1 MMGVKSAFC
10 LSLLF
15 GGANGVPLLGGRF
28 VTTTD
33 VQGILD
39 FSLDIDA
46 MEGLNNPQEREQIYK
61 NVRTRV
67 GRKIQCLEEYD
78 A

>member
-1 MMGVKSAFC
+1 MMRAKSAFC

-15 GGANGVPLLGGRF
+15 GVSNGVPLLGERF

-33 VQGILD
+33 VHGILD

-46 MEGLNNPQEREQIYK
+46 MRRNNNPQQREQIYK
-61 NVRTRV
+61 NVRRRGIAT
-67 GRKIQCLEEYD
+67 
-78 A
+78 